1 MHYFVLKPKQD
12 YLISLTS
19 WWFYAC
25 KYRRHG
31 FDPSQVWN
39 QLYKHSSMGKT
50 PCVSITQWAGHLK
63 KGQVWTPDANHEA
76 LHVRVNKAL
85 ISVRKTEAPK
95 RHRGNMQRY
104 PKVYHHFGRKW
115 SSPTDSR
122 ILRVSTITSLYKA
135 LWARSRHS
143 HSSGVK
149 SMNTSLKVNCVWN
162 ENTFHQQALRRVLI
176 FTVKDQWD
184 R

>member
-1 MHYFVLKPKQD
+1 MPANTGGMGSILHKFE
-12 YLISLTS
+12 ISFINTQAREKLLVYHTVGGSPEERTSLNSRCQSRRLTCES
-19 WWFYAC
+19 QQ
-25 KYRRHG
+25 G
-31 FDPSQVWN
+31 F
-39 QLYKHSSMGKT
+39 
-50 PCVSITQWAGHLK
+50 
-63 KGQVWTPDANHEA
+63 
-76 LHVRVNKAL
+76 

-122 ILRVSTITSLYKA
+122 ILRVSTITSLYKV
-135 LWARSRHS
+135 LWAGSRHS

-176 FTVKDQWD
+176 FTEKEKWN